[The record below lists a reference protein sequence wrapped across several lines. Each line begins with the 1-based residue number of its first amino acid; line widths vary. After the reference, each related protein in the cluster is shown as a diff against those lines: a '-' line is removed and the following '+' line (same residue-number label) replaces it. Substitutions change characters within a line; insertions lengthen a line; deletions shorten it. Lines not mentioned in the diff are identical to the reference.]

1 MVDTPSSAGAKSELQ
16 GAIELVAKLVTA
28 AVVMFVGVAASFDVL
43 FRKPLVT
50 LRSQ

>member
-1 MVDTPSSAGAKSELQ
+1 MN
-16 GAIELVAKLVTA
+16 IEWTFQPVVILMGIIVTA
-28 AVVMFVGVAASFDVL
+28 AVVTVVGVLGSFDVL